1 MRLCVC
7 IYKGFTRKQI
17 HTHSYELLMRRA
29 EGRNCLRRY
38 GWVFRN
44 SSSEWCSIRGRV
56 VRRSI
61 PAFRLGRETGRAAYR
76 DPGEGCPT
84 QAVTFLEGC
93 GQLAALRNQRNE
105 LPTDC
110 TSVLQ
115 SISFQH
121 LQTSNLTGSP
131 LKRSLQDSPSC
142 PSRALIRDGKEG
154 ERIWGGN
161 EGEWRLPSAMWY
173 FACGT

>member
-1 MRLCVC
+1 
-7 IYKGFTRKQI
+7 
-17 HTHSYELLMRRA
+17 MRRA
-29 EGRNCLRRY
+29 EERNCLQWY

-44 SSSEWCSIRGRV
+44 SSSEWCSIPGQV

-61 PAFRLGRETGRAAYR
+61 PAFRLGQETGRAAYR
-76 DPGEGCPT
+76 DPGEGSRVCPA

-93 GQLAALRNQRNE
+93 GQPAALRNHRNE
-105 LPTDC
+105 LPTHC
-110 TSVLQ
+110 MSVLQ
-115 SISFQH
+115 SISLQH

-161 EGEWRLPSAMWY
+161 KGEWRLPSATWY